1 MSDSCDVP
9 KDAVPEGAVSV
20 GVVPV
25 GAAPEGAVPK
35 DAVPR
40 RRWRKRW
47 LVFLVIVLVLGGWF
61 GRFAYLR
68 MTLRPTPRP
77 EYWQAK
83 LEALDPPGPGAVKW
97 ADVSKLLMNCPQ
109 LVVPPP
115 VTQGRVGPG
124 GYPLPPTPGAGF
136 VPASPRQ
143 PDMSDALAGAW
154 DESRPVIQAAGQ
166 LFSSTAFKS
175 GREAMR
181 KAAEAGWWENGISV
195 IPGSM
200 LGSFANY
207 REWAR
212 CLVAHSRWAREHE
225 HDEQAMVDD
234 WLTALRLAREVRRS
248 HTLIAEL
255 VGTAMDNL
263 VTQEIIV
270 AVREGCVLSDAAGLA
285 RQIDAIR
292 GGPAALE
299 KTFEAWRIYGR
310 CYQEYCYVREG
321 GDWIDV
327 SEFAGAAQLA
337 GWGVGGASS
346 SRLWNVASPLFHD
359 YETAC
364 RNVERHWALAANGDM
379 RGWADESEAIGEWR
393 TSAGVLDGVFPDDTG
408 IDRAMLILYT
418 GATQV
423 QASLAVLGLAEYRR
437 KAGAYPESLAALVP
451 EFLPRLPIDYA
462 DRGVLRYRREGSD
475 CVLYSIGPDGVDD
488 GGICHNARSPQSL
501 DDNPDL
507 VFTKIVRRK
516 ENE

>member
-1 MSDSCDVP
+1 MSESGGAAMSESGGAAMSD
-9 KDAVPEGAVSV
+9 G
-20 GVVPV
+20 
-25 GAAPEGAVPK
+25 
-35 DAVPR
+35 R
-40 RRWRKRW
+40 RGRWRKRW

-83 LEALDPPGPGAVKW
+83 LEALDSPGPGAAKW
-97 ADVSKLLMNCPQ
+97 AEVSKLLMNCPRMAA
-109 LVVPPP
+109 PPASQP
-115 VTQGRVGPG
+115 SGSSR
-124 GYPLPPTPGAGF
+124 TPGTGF
-136 VPASPRQ
+136 VSAGPRP
-143 PDMSDALAGAW
+143 PDVSEVLAGPW
-154 DESRPVIQAAGQ
+154 DESRPVIQTAGQ
-166 LFSSTAFKS
+166 LFSSAAFKS

-212 CLVAHSRWAREHE
+212 CIVAHSRWAREHE

-263 VTQEIIV
+263 VTEEVIV
-270 AVREGCVLSDAAGLA
+270 AVREGGVVSDAAGAA
-285 RQIDAIR
+285 RQIDAIF
-292 GGPAALE
+292 GGPTALE
-299 KTFEAWRIYGR
+299 KAFEAWGIHGR
-310 CYQEYCYVREG
+310 CHLEYCYVREG

-327 SEFAGAAQLA
+327 SEFAGVAQLA
-337 GWGVGGASS
+337 GWGPGGSPA

-379 RGWADESEAIGEWR
+379 RSWADEREAIGKWR
-393 TSAGVLDGVFPDDTG
+393 TSVGVLDGVFPDDTG
-408 IDRAMLILYT
+408 IDRAMLIFYT

-423 QASLAVLGLAEYRR
+423 EASCAMLGLAEYWR

-451 EFLPRLPIDYA
+451 DYLPRLPVDYA
-462 DRGVLRYRREGSD
+462 DRGVLRYRREGND
-475 CVLYSIGPDGVDD
+475 YVLYSIGPDGVDD
-488 GGICHNARSPQSL
+488 GGVCRNARFPQSL

-507 VFTKIVRRK
+507 VFTKIVRGK